1 MIEQFKKLL
10 QETAEA
16 NYETELMDV
25 EALFDRLD
33 KAKSLNLTFGQLK
46 LFKYFAIK
54 LCIKY
59 LENNLS
65 EKDYEIIEFY
75 SNIDVDRKYVDHVW
89 KAVDYELVMQIRQLF
104 DNLNCTDEKFVKM
117 FDNIKYQSNKKVN
130 EPKVLSDE
138 HKAKISATCKTV
150 DHSNAIAA
158 MHVALLGN
166 TNVRG
171 RKWYNNG
178 IKNVM
183 AYECPEGYV
192 HGRLRFK

>member
-1 MIEQFKKLL
+1 MIEQFNKLL
-10 QETAEA
+10 QETAELEH
-16 NYETELMDV
+16 ETELIND

-33 KAKSLNLTFGQLK
+33 KAKSLNLVFGQLK

-65 EKDYEIIEFY
+65 TNDYEIIEFY
-75 SNIDVDRKYVDHVW
+75 SNIDIDRKYVDHIWNVL
-89 KAVDYELVMQIRQLF
+89 DYELVMQIRQLF

-150 DHSNAIAA
+150 DHSKAIEA
-158 MHVALLGN
+158 MHKALIGN

-192 HGRLRFK
+192 HGRLKF